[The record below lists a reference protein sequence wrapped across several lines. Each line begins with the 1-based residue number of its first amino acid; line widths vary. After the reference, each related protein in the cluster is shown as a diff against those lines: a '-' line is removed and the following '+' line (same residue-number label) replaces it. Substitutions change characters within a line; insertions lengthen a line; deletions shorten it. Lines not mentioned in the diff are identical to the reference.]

1 MKAIYRIMGK
11 RGRITI
17 PYETRVKLGFAYNDI
32 LSFVEGSDGKSVV
45 VRRERICD
53 NCASEPE
60 ERKKEDTDGVTLK
73 DFLNSLTED
82 QQRAALTYLNLKWGS
97 VRVPSI

>member
-17 PYETRVKLGFAYNDI
+17 PYETRVKVGFAYNDI

-45 VRRERICD
+45 VSRERICD
-53 NCASEPE
+53 NCAS
-60 ERKKEDTDGVTLK
+60 
-73 DFLNSLTED
+73 
-82 QQRAALTYLNLKWGS
+82 
-97 VRVPSI
+97 

>member
-17 PYETRVKLGFAYNDI
+17 PYETRVKVGFAYNDI

-53 NCASEPE
+53 NCVSDSGQTQIPGFAEPKPQKKQNNKISGA
-60 ERKKEDTDGVTLK
+60 RKTLK
-73 DFLNSLTED
+73 LM
-82 QQRAALTYLNLKWGS
+82 
-97 VRVPSI
+97 I